1 MAYQTQIDQLQNKI
15 LDLENNLENA
25 LQINEVVERDQYQ
38 KIKEITMLKKE
49 SAKKE
54 KLKNVQLEKL
64 EN

>member
-1 MAYQTQIDQLQNKI
+1 
-15 LDLENNLENA
+15 LENA